1 MIPDDC
7 VIVIRQ
13 NTTDID
19 QIEKEVGTVFTADS
33 GFPGIYS
40 RDALSHTTDYENP
53 HEVKLTELVLPEG
66 NEGKWLTLGE
76 DGVVITD
83 EQPIFRE
90 DVHAPS
96 NWDTCVKA
104 DALAPQAH
112 LDGVISEP
120 FCIAGDKMRVKGND
134 RLNKRMYFG
143 TDVAGTV
150 GITFSPGMRLN
161 PTVPG
166 EKVIP

>member
-1 MIPDDC
+1 MFKLIPDDG

-19 QIEKEVGTVFTADS
+19 RTGQETGKIFTAEV
-33 GFPGIYS
+33 GFPGTYS
-40 RDALSHTTDYENP
+40 RDALAHTTDYDNP
-53 HEVKLTELVLPEG
+53 HEGKLTELVLPEG

-90 DVHAPS
+90 DVHAPT

-120 FCIAGDKMRVKGND
+120 FYIAGDKMRVKGND
-134 RLNKRMYFG
+134 RLNKRMYLG
-143 TDVAGTV
+143 TDVAGTI
-150 GITFSPGMRLN
+150 GFNLI
-161 PTVPG
+161 PG

>member
-1 MIPDDC
+1 VFKLIPDDC

-13 NTTDID
+13 NTTDIA

-33 GFPGIYS
+33 GFPGTYS
-40 RDALSHTTDYENP
+40 RDALLHTTDYENP
-53 HEVKLTELVLPEG
+53 HRDKLTELVLPEG
-66 NEGKWLTLGE
+66 NDGKWLTLGE
-76 DGVVITD
+76 NGVVITD

-90 DVHAPS
+90 DVHAPI
-96 NWDTCVKA
+96 NWDTCVKT

-120 FCIAGDKMRVKGND
+120 FCVAGDKMRVKGND

-143 TDVAGTV
+143 TDVAGTI
-150 GITFSPGMRLN
+150 GFNLI
-161 PTVPG
+161 PG